1 MVFYCYLP
9 IFATQ
14 ERKRT
19 HNTESSSI
27 QRKRGITDWSP
38 STEKRKRRR
47 KKEEEEEATADNEGV
62 IGDCVGNLL
71 AAASTG
77 HTSCFVVFF
86 FFLFFFFFWGTC
98 LLLLWFFFFFL
109 TSPFVQ
115 DLKLSDLLPIF
126 ILLRAFSFLLDLII
140 TSYQCIGQN
149 SQESWNKKKPFEP
162 QKLVTVHKT
171 GRSDRGPCG
180 SLLFWH
186 GIVLLPKQTVKQ
198 NGSRFFRLDHTV
210 RFGFQNL

>member
-1 MVFYCYLP
+1 MLAICWLLL
-9 IFATQ
+9 Q
-14 ERKRT
+14 LGT
-19 HNTESSSI
+19 HPVSLCSSS
-27 QRKRGITDWSP
+27 S
-38 STEKRKRRR
+38 
-47 KKEEEEEATADNEGV
+47 
-62 IGDCVGNLL
+62 
-71 AAASTG
+71 
-77 HTSCFVVFF
+77 F
-86 FFLFFFFFWGTC
+86 FFFFFWGTC

-186 GIVLLPKQTVKQ
+186 GTVLHPKQTIKL
-198 NGSRFFRLDHTV
+198 NSSRFFWSYRRV
-210 RFGFQNL
+210 QSGFQNLASSSLTFGHILVKPCTSFRSLLL

>member
-1 MVFYCYLP
+1 M
-9 IFATQ
+9 
-14 ERKRT
+14 
-19 HNTESSSI
+19 
-27 QRKRGITDWSP
+27 
-38 STEKRKRRR
+38 
-47 KKEEEEEATADNEGV
+47 
-62 IGDCVGNLL
+62 IGDYVGNLL
-71 AAASTG
+71 ATASTRCRP
-77 HTSCFVVFF
+77 CFVVFF
-86 FFLFFFFFWGTC
+86 FSLTFFFFFFRN
-98 LLLLWFFFFFL
+98 LSSSSLVLFFFL
-109 TSPFVQ
+109 TNPFVQ

-186 GIVLLPKQTVKQ
+186 GTVLLPKQTVKQ
-198 NGSRFFRLDHTV
+198 NGSRFFRLDHMA

>member
-1 MVFYCYLP
+1 M
-9 IFATQ
+9 I
-14 ERKRT
+14 
-19 HNTESSSI
+19 SI
-27 QRKRGITDWSP
+27 NGKKK
-38 STEKRKRRR
+38 EKKEKRRR
-47 KKEEEEEATADNEGV
+47 RRSNSRQRRRDRWLCWQSAGCCFNWAQ
-62 IGDCVGNLL
+62 ILFRCVLL
-71 AAASTG
+71 LN
-77 HTSCFVVFF
+77 FF
-86 FFLFFFFFWGTC
+86 FFFFEELFFFFSGS
-98 LLLLWFFFFFL
+98 FFFFFL

-115 DLKLSDLLPIF
+115 DMKLSDLLPIF

-180 SLLFWH
+180 SLLFWY